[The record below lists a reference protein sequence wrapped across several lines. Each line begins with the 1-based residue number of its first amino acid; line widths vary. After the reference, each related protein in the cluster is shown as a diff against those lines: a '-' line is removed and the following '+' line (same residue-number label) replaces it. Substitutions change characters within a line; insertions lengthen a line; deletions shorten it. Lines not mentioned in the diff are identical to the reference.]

1 MTTGVIAVVPAY
13 NPDLEFPRRIESLA
27 GQVDGVIVVDDG
39 SRLPVAGIDHVD
51 SVHLVRQDNAGIA
64 AALNVGVRQAL
75 GLYPDASHV
84 LTVDQDS
91 FLRPEYVLSVVEA
104 AARADNAGVTVA
116 AAAAGSHNEIAAA
129 SSGDVHGVPVALGV
143 AQSGMLFPVSSL
155 RRNGLFD
162 DSLFIDAVETDWV
175 LRALRRGE
183 HVVLAPSADM
193 VHAVGDTHPI
203 TMAGRPLRLAG
214 RERRYSYHS
223 AIRRYYITR
232 NRVLVHARSTDIAAS
247 WVAEDTL
254 AEARTLGLCLIF
266 GPHRRQ
272 QAMGTI
278 AGLIDGVRGRRG
290 KMPRRWA
297 TMLGARQDG

>member
-13 NPDLEFPRRIESLA
+13 DPDGDFAQRLESLA
-27 GQVDGVIVVDDG
+27 DQVDGVIVVDDG
-39 SRLPVAGIDHVD
+39 SHLPVAGIAHLGSVD
-51 SVHLVRQDNAGIA
+51 LVRQDNAGIA
-64 AALNVGVRQAL
+64 AALNVGVRQTL
-75 GLYPDASHV
+75 ESYPDAVHV

-91 FLRPEYVLSVVEA
+91 LLRPGYVASVIKA
-104 AARADNAGVTVA
+104 AVDADKAGVTVA
-116 AAAAGSHNEIAAA
+116 AVAAGSHNGVAA
-129 SSGDVHGVPVALGV
+129 SSIGDVHGVPVALGV

-162 DSLFIDAVETDWV
+162 DSLFIDAVETDWA

-183 HVVLAPSADM
+183 HVVLATSADM
-193 VHAVGDTHPI
+193 THAVGDTYPI
-203 TMAGRPLRLAG
+203 RIAGRSLRLAG

-232 NRVLVHARSTDIAAS
+232 NRVLVHAQSTDVAAS
-247 WVAEDTL
+247 WILGDTL

-266 GPHRRQ
+266 GPHRRH

-278 AGLIDGVRGRRG
+278 AGLIDGARGRRG
-290 KMPRRWA
+290 RMPRRWA

>member
-13 NPDLEFPRRIESLA
+13 DPDGDFAQRIESLTD
-27 GQVDGVIVVDDG
+27 QVDRVIVVDDG
-39 SRLPVAGIDHVD
+39 SRLPVAGIAHLESVD
-51 SVHLVRQDNAGIA
+51 VVRQDNAGIA
-64 AALNVGVRQAL
+64 AALNIGVRQAL
-75 GLYPDASHV
+75 ESYPDAVHV

-91 FLRPEYVLSVVEA
+91 LLRPEYVALVIKA
-104 AARADNAGVTVA
+104 AADADSAGVTVA
-116 AAAAGSHNEIAAA
+116 AVAAGSHNGVAAA
-129 SSGDVHGVPVALGV
+129 SSGDVDGFPVALGV

-162 DSLFIDAVETDWV
+162 DSLFIDAVETDWA

-193 VHAVGDTHPI
+193 THAVGDTYPI
-203 TMAGRPLRLAG
+203 TIAGRSLRLAG

-232 NRVLVHARSTDIAAS
+232 NRVLVHSRLAGVGAS
-247 WVAEDTL
+247 WVVRDTL
-254 AEARTLGLCLIF
+254 AEARTLALCLAF

-272 QAMGTI
+272 QALGTI
-278 AGLIDGVRGRRG
+278 AGLIDGARGRRG
-290 KMPRRWA
+290 RAPHSWT